1 MKNRD
6 FHFQTHLLSSRSAP
20 PILLTLNLDEE
31 GKLTFALLLIMI
43 SFEILHWSID
53 KRFVE
58 LNHLRKPRHDDAS
71 SLGT

>member
-6 FHFQTHLLSSRSAP
+6 FHFQTLLLSSRSAP

-31 GKLTFALLLIMI
+31 GKLTFALLLIMT
-43 SFEILHWSID
+43 SFKILNWSID
-53 KRFVE
+53 KNFFE

>member
-6 FHFQTHLLSSRSAP
+6 FHFQTLLLSSRSAP

-43 SFEILHWSID
+43 SFEILHWSIN
-53 KRFVE
+53 KRFFE
-58 LNHLRKPRHDDAS
+58 LNLFRKPRHDDAS
-71 SLGT
+71 SLGA

>member
-53 KRFVE
+53 KNFFE
-58 LNHLRKPRHDDAS
+58 LNHLRKPRRDDAS
-71 SLGT
+71 SLGA